1 MESTPAPAMNSD
13 FGEDASNV
21 TGGVTSGAVA
31 RMGGEPTNPTE
42 AVKGGRRRRRSSSS
56 RSRSRKVGRSR
67 KGRGSR
73 RRRSVKRAWYRM

>member
-1 MESTPAPAMNSD
+1 MDSTPAPAMNSN

-42 AVKGGRRRRRSSSS
+42 AVKGGRRRRRSRSSS
-56 RSRSRKVGRSR
+56 KKVGKSR

-73 RRRSVKRAWYRM
+73 RRRSVKRTWYRM